1 MKHYRYLVE
10 TLDHDFQAYDYAAP
24 SDLEARLHCF
34 EWFANHPFVLSLTLF
49 RYKSGVGS
57 SAMIL
62 TDKISR
68 PLSIHF

>member
-10 TLDHDFQAYDYAAP
+10 SLDHEFTAYDYAAP

-49 RYKSGVGS
+49 RYKSEVGS
-57 SAMIL
+57 NTMIL
-62 TDKISR
+62 LDKISR
-68 PLSIHF
+68 PLSIKF